1 MNKRKV
7 IENIFILLLTVILL
21 TVITPNYVNADTPRE
36 IDPSDWKPSDLN
48 PGDVQEI
55 TDSAKIIVSFIRYIG
70 IAASIIA
77 IMILGIR
84 FMLGSIEERAEYKK
98 SMKEFLI
105 GVLIF
110 FALSQV
116 LALIIDVASSFK

>member
-1 MNKRKV
+1 MSKRKV
-7 IENIFILLLTVILL
+7 IEIIFILLLTVTLI
-21 TVITPNYVNADTPRE
+21 TFITPNYVNADTPRE

-55 TDSAKIIVSFIRYIG
+55 TDSAKVIVSFIRYMG
-70 IAASIIA
+70 IVVSIIA
-77 IMILGIR
+77 LLILGMK
-84 FMLGSIEERAEYKK
+84 FMVGSVEERAEYKK
-98 SMKEFLI
+98 SMKAFLI

>member
-1 MNKRKV
+1 MSKRKV
-7 IENIFILLLTVILL
+7 IGFIFILLLTVTLI
-21 TVITPNYVNADTPRE
+21 TFITPNYVNADTPRE
-36 IDPSDWKPSDLN
+36 INPEEWKPSDLN
-48 PGDVQEI
+48 PSELQPI
-55 TDSAKIIVSFIRYIG
+55 TDSAKVIVSFIRYIG

-77 IMILGIR
+77 IMILGIK

-98 SMKEFLI
+98 SMKAFLI